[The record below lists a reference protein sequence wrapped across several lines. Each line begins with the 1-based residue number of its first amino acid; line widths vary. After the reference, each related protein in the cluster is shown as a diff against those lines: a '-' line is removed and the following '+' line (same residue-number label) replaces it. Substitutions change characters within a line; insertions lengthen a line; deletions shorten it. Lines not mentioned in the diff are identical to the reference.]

1 MAFNSF
7 HLPFLIQILLSAIRI
22 STLIFY
28 CFHLYLVSASPM
40 QGTRLVLIIGA
51 LFYFLSLCACQVTP
65 FSRCSRPFENL
76 DDALFV

>member
-1 MAFNSF
+1 MKV
-7 HLPFLIQILLSAIRI
+7 
-22 STLIFY
+22 LIFY
-28 CFHLYLVSASPM
+28 RFHLYLVSASLV
-40 QGTRLVLIIGA
+40 QDTRPVLITGA